1 MNNQLTV
8 KLKDFK
14 RDLSIL
20 FQIHDH
26 VKVTDMI
33 SSIVEDRPIL
43 HILALDAILHNR
55 HGNYENNNESMRDI
69 VLKHYG
75 SEGVKFIENHL

>member
-1 MNNQLTV
+1 MSKFTV
-8 KLKDFK
+8 QLKDFK

-26 VKVTDMI
+26 VKVTDPI
-33 SSIVEDRPIL
+33 SSVVEDRPIL
-43 HILALDAILHNR
+43 NILALDAILHNR

-69 VLKHYG
+69 VKKHYG
-75 SEGVKFIENHL
+75 TEAVTFIENHL